1 MLFWFN
7 QISYTINIFANIY
20 NIEVISSVMK
30 SLLSYNCVVLQ
41 FLFRWT
47 VQEFYYIL
55 GRINI
60 IVLSLINS
68 ARIHSKVSIWSTH
81 IFECERSKI
90 TRTSIDQLNYNTL
103 SAIVFRC
110 FHVHGY
116 FQHAYSTALTCV
128 KHTLGRRQ
136 CL

>member
-1 MLFWFN
+1 MPFWFN
-7 QISYTINIFANIY
+7 QISYTINIFSNIY
-20 NIEVISSVMK
+20 NIEVISSVIE

-41 FLFRWT
+41 FLFHWT

-68 ARIHSKVSIWSTH
+68 ARIHSKVSIWSTN

-103 SAIVFRC
+103 SGIVFRC